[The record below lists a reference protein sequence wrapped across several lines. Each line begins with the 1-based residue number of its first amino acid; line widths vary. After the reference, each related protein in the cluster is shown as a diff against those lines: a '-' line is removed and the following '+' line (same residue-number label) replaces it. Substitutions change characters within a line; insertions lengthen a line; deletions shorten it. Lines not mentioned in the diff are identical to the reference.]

1 MSPAARWTLTSRLA
15 AAYVAAG
22 GGADGYAAATA
33 ALETYI
39 LTDRKISRLTEQLK
53 DAVVDG
59 GLDDV
64 ESIRELFRDIYKQST
79 LAGVDEEGNLR
90 AV

>member
-1 MSPAARWTLTSRLA
+1 MAKVAELVVRAYLEAEGTEAEKLA
-15 AAYVAAG
+15 AATEALAG
-22 GGADGYAAATA
+22 TGMRT
-33 ALETYI
+33 E
-39 LTDRKISRLTEQLK
+39 RKLSRLTERLK

-64 ESIRELFRDIYKQST
+64 ESIRELFRDIYKEST
-79 LAGVDEEGNLR
+79 LKGIDEEGNLR